1 MNDRPQTWHY
11 GIMAQHWT
19 EFENHSQDAPDVA
32 YYRDTILRC
41 GQPALDVAC
50 GTGRLLIP
58 YLRKG
63 LDVDGCDISADML
76 AGCQQKSA
84 KVGQSP
90 NLFNQAMHE
99 MDLPRRYRTIFI
111 CGSFGI
117 GGTRQQ
123 DAEALRRIYNHLE
136 PGGVLVFDQQMPYG
150 GGSWYW
156 REWLKENR
164 AQLDPDFW
172 TPPEREVA
180 SDGREFRIRFRLAD
194 VNPLDQI
201 LVQQTRAELWQDGQL
216 IAEEVR
222 TLTAN
227 IYFKNEL
234 LLMLQEAG
242 FDKTEVCG
250 DFTDEV
256 ATPEHDV
263 LVFIAK
269 KQH

>member
-1 MNDRPQTWHY
+1 MNNQPQTWHY
-11 GIMAQHWT
+11 GIMAQHWA
-19 EFENHSQDAPDVA
+19 EFENHSLDAPDVA
-32 YYRDTILRC
+32 YYLEQIKQN
-41 GQPALDVAC
+41 GQPALDLAC

-58 YLRKG
+58 YLREG

-76 AGCQQKSA
+76 AGCREKAAQEDL
-84 KVGQSP
+84 SP
-90 NLFNQAMHE
+90 NLYVQAMHE
-99 MDLPRRYRTIFI
+99 LDLPQTYRTIVI

-123 DAEALRRIYNHLE
+123 DAQALRRIYEQLE

-156 REWLKENR
+156 KEWLKENR
-164 AQLDPDFW
+164 AQLDPNFW
-172 TPPEREVA
+172 TPSEREVA

-201 LVQQTRAELWQDGQL
+201 LVQQTHAELWQDGQL
-216 IAEEVR
+216 IAEEER

-227 IYFKNEL
+227 IYFKHEL
-234 LLMLQEAG
+234 LLMLQQAG
-242 FDKTEVCG
+242 FDEIEVCG
-250 DFTDEV
+250 GFTDEV

-263 LVFIAK
+263 LVFVARK
-269 KQH
+269 H